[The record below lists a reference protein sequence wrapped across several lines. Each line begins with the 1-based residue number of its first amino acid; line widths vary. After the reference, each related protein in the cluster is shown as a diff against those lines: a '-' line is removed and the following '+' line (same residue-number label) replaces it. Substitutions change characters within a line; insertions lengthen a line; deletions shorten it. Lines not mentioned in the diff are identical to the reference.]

1 MIINIKE
8 TLYINGKEEVP
19 RVVKSGTRGVEKNGM
34 VAFYDVTKT
43 LAVSIP
49 RETCINDPQMF
60 SVKRVVDDREI
71 PISDIIRAVAEMDFL
86 DNATTN
92 RIIEELK
99 ANF

>member
-1 MIINIKE
+1 MIITIKE

-19 RVVKSGTRGVEKNGM
+19 RVIKSGTRGVEKSGM
-34 VAFYDVTKT
+34 VMFYDVTKT
-43 LAVSIP
+43 FAVSVP

-86 DNATTN
+86 DTATTN
-92 RIIEELK
+92 KIIEELK
-99 ANF
+99 TTF